1 MPTLLEETERLLVA
15 LPRWVTLTQVS
26 HDTGVK
32 LSWLS
37 AFASGKISDPGI
49 KKIQTLYNYLSILPV
64 TRKPVEIEFRS
75 FRELPPNE
83 AGVYEIWAGET
94 CLYVGASCNLQ
105 NRLKNHFYSI
115 LFSEHKDTAIVK
127 ITWFPPFSFTEF
139 NEARKQ
145 TYAFERLK
153 IKTLRP
159 LYNQSGNEAN
169 V

>member
-1 MPTLLEETERLLVA
+1 MPTLLEETEKLLAA

-49 KKIQTLYNYLSILPV
+49 KKIQTLHNYLSILPV
-64 TRKPVEIEFRS
+64 TQKPSEIEFRS
-75 FRELPPNE
+75 FRELPQNE
-83 AGVYEIWAGET
+83 AGVYEIWADEI

-105 NRLKNHFYSI
+105 NRLKGHFYSV
-115 LFSEHKDTAIVK
+115 LFSEYKDKAIVK

-145 TYAFERLK
+145 TYAFEQIK

-159 LYNQSGNEAN
+159 LYNQSGKEAN